1 MDPPRSGVLNK
12 GREYGSIVTAAN
24 LENCRLS
31 GDATGSMPTCVHLI
45 SYLASTFKH
54 SSQDEWHQKVA
65 DGLVEVNGT
74 TCTDEKAAVY
84 VGDSITYQRP
94 PWVEPYFENGGKLPN
109 HLPILFEDQDIV
121 AVHKPSGLPVMPSTV
136 FNECTV
142 MAVLKRQFS
151 KESRDAPRVRTT
163 GSCEGAAI
171 SGQIKS
177 SSTTIGTQNCI
188 APQLRQKRKIN
199 TTSPIAGDAQS
210 SQIANSAPP
219 ATAVC
224 SKRQRHHDVAGGG
237 AKASQEA
244 PCSSGTT
251 IPSPAHRLG
260 VGTSGVLLCGKTS
273 VGRKMLGGLFD
284 CSGLDEGTA
293 NFRKLKP
300 KTLAKIRKKA
310 VARMKKVQKV
320 YLALCEGVIQGGDES
335 EIEIVQP
342 IGPVRYPLP
351 LGSLHAANSSGRS
364 AKSFVKVLSRD
375 PILNQTLAQVRIVTG
390 RPHQIRIHMAWLG
403 YPLVGDPLYQR
414 GGIPRVPDATTGG
427 KVPLPT
433 DTGYHLH
440 AWRVEF
446 DHPGI
451 ADGRLRIVADPVPP
465 LLQPTRHDAS
475 SGHDSCGDSVLVS
488 H

>member
-320 YLALCEGVIQGGDES
+320 YLALCEGVIQVRACTDLLTRPTVHMGAFLFSGNCHRQLS
-335 EIEIVQP
+335 P
-342 IGPVRYPLP
+342 ILLP
-351 LGSLHAANSSGRS
+351 TRIHILDILVVYLHNVATARVVMRVKS
-364 AKSFVKVLSRD
+364 KSFS
-375 PILNQTLAQVRIVTG
+375 
-390 RPHQIRIHMAWLG
+390 
-403 YPLVGDPLYQR
+403 PLVLLGTHFHWAVCTLQTVQ
-414 GGIPRVPDATTGG
+414 GA
-427 KVPLPT
+427 LPN
-433 DTGYHLH
+433 
-440 AWRVEF
+440 
-446 DHPGI
+446 
-451 ADGRLRIVADPVPP
+451 RL
-465 LLQPTRHDAS
+465 
-475 SGHDSCGDSVLVS
+475 
-488 H
+488 